1 MNNTTKITIILLIYI
16 TIILFFLKWFL
27 IIDSWFYVFLPI
39 IIYIGFDIILSFIII
54 LLYFIVKCSIVK
66 RKKS

>member
-39 IIYIGFDIILSFIII
+39 IIYISFDILLSFIII
-54 LLYFIVKCSIVK
+54 ILCFIVKCFIGK